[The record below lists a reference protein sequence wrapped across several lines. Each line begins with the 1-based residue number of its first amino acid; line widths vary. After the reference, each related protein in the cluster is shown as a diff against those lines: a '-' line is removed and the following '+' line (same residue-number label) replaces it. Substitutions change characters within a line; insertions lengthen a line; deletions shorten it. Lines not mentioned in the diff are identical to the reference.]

1 MSFQSWVFWD
11 ERRMRSEILCSR
23 AFRAGFS
30 ASAWAESTDSRVRPC
45 WDETAGGRPTEE
57 AGKS

>member
-11 ERRMRSEILCSR
+11 ARRTRSEILCSR
-23 AFRAGFS
+23 ALRAGFS
-30 ASAWAESTDSRVRPC
+30 ASVWAESTDSTVWPC
-45 WDETAGGRPTEE
+45 WDEAAKRATEE